1 MTVSYASAIHTM
13 SFVGK
18 DYMNNT
24 LSVSFCMMLVRHT
37 FWDGR
42 EGGIHLNYIVSSNLS
57 CVFFSDC
64 FYLWVTL
71 MDGHKYLFHHALH

>member
-1 MTVSYASAIHTM
+1 M

-24 LSVSFCMMLVRHT
+24 PSVSFYITLVSSIIY
-37 FWDGR
+37 FGM
-42 EGGIHLNYIVSSNLS
+42 EGGIHLDYIVSSNLS
-57 CVFFSDC
+57 CVVFSDC

-71 MDGHKYLFHHALH
+71 KDGHEYSFHHALH